1 MNVDEFLS
9 LFKELGNDQ
18 TKKIY
23 ENHGAKG
30 TIYGVKIGDMKSFIT
45 QNKLKKKHDLGMAL
59 FDTDVVEAKYAAK
72 YIVDYKQITKEDLED
87 FIEKCEWY
95 MNLEYTIPDI
105 AAQSPYGL
113 ETASEWVRKEDKKH
127 LCAGYSLYSLNM
139 GFYPNESLNI
149 IEINDLLNYIEKNIH
164 NSENRVRYVMNNF
177 VIAAGAGVPEL
188 TNRAKEVAENIGKVD
203 VYLGKT
209 SCKVPDALPYIE
221 KIEKKDRI
229 GFKRKTIC

>member
-1 MNVDEFLS
+1 
-9 LFKELGNDQ
+9 
-18 TKKIY
+18 
-23 ENHGAKG
+23 
-30 TIYGVKIGDMKSFIT
+30 
-45 QNKLKKKHDLGMAL
+45 
-59 FDTDVVEAKYAAK
+59 
-72 YIVDYKQITKEDLED
+72 
-87 FIEKCEWY
+87 
-95 MNLEYTIPDI
+95 
-105 AAQSPYGL
+105 
-113 ETASEWVRKEDKKH
+113 
-127 LCAGYSLYSLNM
+127 M